1 MFRGNNKKFIIEVFN
16 KNVDKLETLAKNYMP
31 TTIFDDPKLMFEL
44 IKLDPNFSADIGKKL
59 KKNKEFMSKVNKHLD
74 NL

>member
-1 MFRGNNKKFIIEVFN
+1 
-16 KNVDKLETLAKNYMP
+16 MP